1 MAKDVDIDTSETSSY
16 HSSADEKDPNPPA
29 QTEQASAPAG
39 DTERPIEES
48 KTAKTQKKGGRKPRG
63 GADGDA
69 AMLDEDGGGADDN
82 DNSTYSK
89 FKTQNELDIEKAFQ
103 SGPKFMQLDEL
114 DEVEEF
120 GMIRQFIN
128 QGVGM
133 VLIEP
138 TDPLKLFDIEN
149 MVTIEGG
156 KKVIGFVFELVG
168 PITAPLYSVQ
178 LYPEFVDEITA
189 KFHAS

>member
-1 MAKDVDIDTSETSSY
+1 
-16 HSSADEKDPNPPA
+16 
-29 QTEQASAPAG
+29 
-39 DTERPIEES
+39 
-48 KTAKTQKKGGRKPRG
+48 
-63 GADGDA
+63 
-69 AMLDEDGGGADDN
+69 MLEEDGGGADDN

-120 GMIRQFIN
+120 GLIRQFIN

-149 MVTIEGG
+149 LVTIEDG

-178 LYPEFVDEITA
+178 LYPEFVNEITA
-189 KFHAS
+189 KF